1 MEISEISPCN
11 FSLVVKPEQATT
23 VAPLSVCRRYFGI
36 DLLDIFRYVGTDDQ
50 NITTR

>member
-23 VAPLSVCRRYFGI
+23 VAPLSVYRRYFGI